1 MLGCLPTVFFISVP
15 VKELC
20 TKRDEDNFLSNIPRP
35 IDGAQVVS
43 QNERDVDCVVTFQT
57 ESILERFMIRFDRL
71 KIDCNDRLVIY
82 DGAHAIGKFMVS
94 IFKCS
99 EFVLEILVYVIQ

>member
-99 EFVLEILVYVIQ
+99 EFVL